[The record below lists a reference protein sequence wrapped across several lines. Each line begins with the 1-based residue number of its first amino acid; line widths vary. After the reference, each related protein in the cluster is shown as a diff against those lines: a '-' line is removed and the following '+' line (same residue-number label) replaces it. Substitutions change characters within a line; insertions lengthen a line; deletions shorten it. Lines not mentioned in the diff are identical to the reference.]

1 MARAIVCLG
10 GEPETDLGKL
20 QVGNGNFNAAL
31 MTGWQPNDLCMQG
44 LLLDKT

>member
-20 QVGNGNFNAAL
+20 QAGRETLTMAGDDRFVA
-31 MTGWQPNDLCMQG
+31 T
-44 LLLDKT
+44 